1 MENKISVEEALKAIE
16 PEVEKILIERGLLK
30 ISNEKKEYAF
40 GTVNVMWK
48 IQQQLLKE
56 KFGIDW
62 KTPAEENPGCFYD

>member
-1 MENKISVEEALKAIE
+1 MKKQIGVEEALKAIE

-30 ISNEKKEYAF
+30 INNDKKEYAF

-56 KFGIDW
+56 KFDIDW
-62 KTPAEENPGCFYD
+62 KTPAEENIGTFYD

>member
-1 MENKISVEEALKAIE
+1 MEKEISVEKALKIIE

-30 ISNEKKEYAF
+30 ITNDKKEYAL

-56 KFGIDW
+56 KFDIDL
-62 KTPAEENPGCFYD
+62 KTPAEENPGCFFD